1 MRAAKSGAPPFAA
14 RFFAGKYIF
23 TFMLESRCILFR
35 NFQLPDQLEFMYN
48 HCQSNCKR

>member
-48 HCQSNCKR
+48 H